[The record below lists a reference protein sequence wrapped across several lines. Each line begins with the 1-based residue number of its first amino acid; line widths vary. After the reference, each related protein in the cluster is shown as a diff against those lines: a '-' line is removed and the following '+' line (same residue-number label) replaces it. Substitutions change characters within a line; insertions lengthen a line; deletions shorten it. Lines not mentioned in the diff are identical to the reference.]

1 MRPRSGGLSVAR
13 ADDRFSVL
21 CNRVTGPSI
30 YYGAMALSHSL
41 SSVLLG
47 GKFRTL
53 ATLAA
58 AGFTLGGC
66 VTERVPVRPWL
77 AGGDPAQQGPAKPGD
92 SAVPPPG
99 AASGTPTPA
108 ILARVSTG
116 RARLAIEPLG
126 TVAYDG
132 LTLPQ
137 VAPGGQWIASQVGQ
151 VGSDAMDQQ
160 RAAAE
165 TSVIIAPVASPSA
178 TPHLIER
185 AMLNRAATRAGV
197 LIRLAAKDAGEAGSQ
212 VRHDLAIASWADGSL
227 TPLADG
233 VARAEH
239 AIILRD
245 GTLVTL
251 AGEGEDQRLLLEK
264 PGSAGGAAR
273 AEVAIPRRELAWPL
287 ATPDQRFV
295 GVLAWPV
302 RESDALER
310 RDGQMEL
317 VIIAVPGAS
326 ATSAAIVRRVPL
338 SLAGGPEAAFAACA
352 SIDATPSSAVPSG
365 WESTFMLLHTG
376 LRRVVLI
383 DGATGNTAQLAPGS
397 LSASMVAGGVLIADR
412 ERLLWQPSAANRA
425 WPGLENATRAIE
437 KPCIPRA
444 SAADEAI
451 LLAPGPSTGVSLQIL
466 RLRLTDGGGGA
477 SGKPLP

>member
-1 MRPRSGGLSVAR
+1 
-13 ADDRFSVL
+13 
-21 CNRVTGPSI
+21 
-30 YYGAMALSHSL
+30 MALSHSL

-47 GKFRTL
+47 GKIRTL
-53 ATLAA
+53 VTLAA
-58 AGFTLGGC
+58 VGFTLGGC

-77 AGGDPAQQGPAKPGD
+77 AGGDPAQQGVTTPGD
-92 SAVPPPG
+92 AAVPPSG
-99 AASGTPTPA
+99 AASGTPTPP

-160 RAAAE
+160 AAAE

-178 TPHLIER
+178 SPHLIER
-185 AMLNRAATRAGV
+185 AMLNRSVTRAGV
-197 LIRLAAKDAGEAGSQ
+197 LIRLPAKDTGEAGSP
-212 VRHDLAIASWADGSL
+212 VLHDLSIASWADGSL
-227 TPLADG
+227 TPRADG

-264 PGSAGGAAR
+264 PDSAAGAAR
-273 AEVAIPRRELAWPL
+273 AEVTIPRRELAWPL

-295 GVLAWPV
+295 GVLAWPA
-302 RESDALER
+302 RENDASER

-326 ATSAAIVRRVPL
+326 ATNAAIVRRVPL
-338 SLAGGPEAAFAACA
+338 NIVGGPEAAFAACA

-397 LSASMVAGGVLIADR
+397 LSASMVAGGVLVADR
-412 ERLLWQPSAANRA
+412 ERLLWQPSAANRS
-425 WPGLENATRAIE
+425 WPGLESATRAIE

-466 RLRLTDGGGGA
+466 RLRLTDGRGGE
-477 SGKPLP
+477 SGKTLP